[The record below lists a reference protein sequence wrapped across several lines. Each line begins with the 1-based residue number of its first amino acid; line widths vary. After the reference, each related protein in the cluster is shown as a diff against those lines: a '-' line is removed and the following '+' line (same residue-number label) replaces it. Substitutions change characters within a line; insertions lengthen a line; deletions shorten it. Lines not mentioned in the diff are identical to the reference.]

1 MIAAPLRFARHQPRR
16 RDAFERAYNLA
27 FAADA
32 MTDLNLDAHERALT
46 IIFPRIGEIGS
57 TAEIVTLLS

>member
-1 MIAAPLRFARHQPRR
+1 
-16 RDAFERAYNLA
+16 
-27 FAADA
+27 
-32 MTDLNLDAHERALT
+32 MTDLNIDAHERALT